1 VNKTGANFDVEV
13 REESGD
19 GKYRV
24 EYIPAGGEA
33 DVHADLI
40 VPREGVAASRL
51 RRRSD
56 KRKPWQKS
64 DDRDL
69 AEMYSARV
77 TEDLQNRTSSN
88 TLTYGVVMP
97 DRSTPDVLAVQPLVE
112 AGDAH
117 RLVPRADGNL
127 EHRAPEYVPVQLL
140 VAGIEAAPQAPS
152 EKCFFTKYSLDL
164 AWQTSSLQ
172 RARRAAR

>member
-1 VNKTGANFDVEV
+1 MELALT
-13 REESGD
+13 
-19 GKYRV
+19 
-24 EYIPAGGEA
+24 
-33 DVHADLI
+33 
-40 VPREGVAASRL
+40 
-51 RRRSD
+51 
-56 KRKPWQKS
+56 KR
-64 DDRDL
+64 
-69 AEMYSARV
+69 
-77 TEDLQNRTSSN
+77 
-88 TLTYGVVMP
+88 
-97 DRSTPDVLAVQPLVE
+97 
-112 AGDAH
+112 DAH